1 MSIIID
7 FMRGASV
14 SKLTIKAEK
23 KYLVLPVG
31 KYVDSRKLV
40 LVHDGK
46 TAVDIDLRLDY
57 VNPSEYVCLDISKYR
72 GDELTVEVLQDVIP
86 EDIQSDAPPVN
97 YSSSRNFRPQVHFTP
112 DYGWINDP
120 NGLLEYTSPVT
131 GKKTYH
137 MFYQYNP
144 YDTVWGNMHWG
155 HAVSSDLIRWEHRPI
170 ALFPD
175 GFGTMFSGSAVID
188 RENRSGLKE
197 GEEDVILLFY
207 TAAGGSNL
215 LSEGKKFTQCLAYST
230 DGGETFRKYA
240 DNPIVPHIAGENRD
254 PKVIWCEEMQRYV
267 MALYLED
274 SLFQL
279 LVSDDLLHWEKLQD
293 IVIEG
298 EAECP
303 DIYPLYAD
311 GDKNNRKWIIS
322 GASHRYVVCEY
333 RNYRFNIIQNA
344 RPLNYGRYSY
354 AAQTFSGVSDG
365 RRINIA
371 WNRELTFP
379 GAPFNGQMSIPTE
392 MSLVTHRSEYF
403 LCANPVKELTA
414 LYGTQTVCK
423 NIEISKGSP
432 ITVPVN
438 RRAYRFD
445 VEFSPADKNRI
456 VIDIFGKSVK
466 IEPGMNLVRVGETT
480 FPLSATG
487 VPEKLVMIAD
497 TCSIELISGK
507 GEAIMT
513 APLLCDYNLNKML
526 ITADERTFI
535 KSLTV
540 TELIPR

>member
-97 YSSSRNFRPQVHFTP
+97 YSLSRSFRPQVHFTP

-354 AAQTFSGVSDG
+354 AAQTLLRRVRRQKDKHRVEQGAYLPRCALQRSDEHSDG
-365 RRINIA
+365 DVA
-371 WNRELTFP
+371 CDP
-379 GAPFNGQMSIPTE
+379 PFGV
-392 MSLVTHRSEYF
+392 L
-403 LCANPVKELTA
+403 
-414 LYGTQTVCK
+414 
-423 NIEISKGSP
+423 
-432 ITVPVN
+432 
-438 RRAYRFD
+438 
-445 VEFSPADKNRI
+445 
-456 VIDIFGKSVK
+456 
-466 IEPGMNLVRVGETT
+466 
-480 FPLSATG
+480 PLQQ
-487 VPEKLVMIAD
+487 I
-497 TCSIELISGK
+497 
-507 GEAIMT
+507 
-513 APLLCDYNLNKML
+513 
-526 ITADERTFI
+526 R
-535 KSLTV
+535 
-540 TELIPR
+540 

>member
-97 YSSSRNFRPQVHFTP
+97 YSSSRSFRPQVHFTP

-254 PKVIWCEEMQRYV
+254 PKVIWCEEMQR
-267 MALYLED
+267 
-274 SLFQL
+274 
-279 LVSDDLLHWEKLQD
+279 
-293 IVIEG
+293 
-298 EAECP
+298 
-303 DIYPLYAD
+303 
-311 GDKNNRKWIIS
+311 
-322 GASHRYVVCEY
+322 
-333 RNYRFNIIQNA
+333 
-344 RPLNYGRYSY
+344 
-354 AAQTFSGVSDG
+354 
-365 RRINIA
+365 
-371 WNRELTFP
+371 
-379 GAPFNGQMSIPTE
+379 
-392 MSLVTHRSEYF
+392 
-403 LCANPVKELTA
+403 
-414 LYGTQTVCK
+414 
-423 NIEISKGSP
+423 
-432 ITVPVN
+432 
-438 RRAYRFD
+438 
-445 VEFSPADKNRI
+445 
-456 VIDIFGKSVK
+456 
-466 IEPGMNLVRVGETT
+466 
-480 FPLSATG
+480 
-487 VPEKLVMIAD
+487 
-497 TCSIELISGK
+497 
-507 GEAIMT
+507 
-513 APLLCDYNLNKML
+513 
-526 ITADERTFI
+526 
-535 KSLTV
+535 
-540 TELIPR
+540 